1 MFSAGMFSGYL
12 PGAGL
17 SGAVFFF
24 VGVGGGGVWIYVELF
39 ICW

>member
-17 SGAVFFF
+17 SGAVFFCR
-24 VGVGGGGVWIYVELF
+24 GRWWGRLDL
-39 ICW
+39 C

>member
-24 VGVGGGGVWIYVELF
+24 CRGRWWGRLDL
-39 ICW
+39 C